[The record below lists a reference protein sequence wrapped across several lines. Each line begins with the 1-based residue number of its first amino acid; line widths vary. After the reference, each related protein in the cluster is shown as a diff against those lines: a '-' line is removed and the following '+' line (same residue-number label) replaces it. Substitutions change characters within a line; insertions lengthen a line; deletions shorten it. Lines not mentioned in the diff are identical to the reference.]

1 MRREFIRQAEVC
13 VLIILLFSVMN
24 TLCRHWFFSSIA
36 YCICGVIWLVHPVKM
51 NDIRPEE
58 SQFKECR
65 IAGVILFILGVMLR
79 ARFY

>member
-51 NDIRPEE
+51 NDIRPEK
-58 SQFKECR
+58 SQFTECR
-65 IAGVILFILGVMLR
+65 IAGALLVMIGLALR
-79 ARFY
+79 AKYF